1 VRAIITIVAL
11 ALAGCGPSLQSQVKT
26 RIEEFHRDF
35 PVGVSLRE
43 AEARV
48 QRRHLPYTLLDQ
60 RQCEERAKVTYPTY
74 RPKDGACIFA
84 LDHVGATWYG
94 FETAIQL
101 RLLFDAS
108 GALAEREFREV
119 HTFL

>member
-1 VRAIITIVAL
+1 VTFLQACRCRKRRHGFKDAACPIGWSINASAKRKRKSRILRIDQRVAL
-11 ALAGCGPSLQSQVKT
+11 A
-26 RIEEFHRDF
+26 F
-35 PVGVSLRE
+35 
-43 AEARV
+43 
-48 QRRHLPYTLLDQ
+48 
-60 RQCEERAKVTYPTY
+60 
-74 RPKDGACIFA
+74 FA
-84 LDHVGATWYG
+84 LDRVGATWYG

>member
-1 VRAIITIVAL
+1 MRAIITVVAI
-11 ALAGCGPSLQSQVKT
+11 ALAGCGPSLQSQAKT

-35 PVGVSLRE
+35 PTGLSLSE

-48 QRRHLPYTLLDQ
+48 QRRSVPYRLVDK
-60 RQCEERAKVTYPTY
+60 RRCEEEAKIAHPTY
-74 RPKDGACIFA
+74 RPKGGACIFA
-84 LDHVGATWYG
+84 LDRVGATWYG

>member
-1 VRAIITIVAL
+1 MRAIIAVVAI
-11 ALAGCGPSLQSQVKT
+11 ALAGCGPSLQSQAKT
-26 RIEEFHRDF
+26 RIEELHRDF
-35 PVGVSLRE
+35 PTGLSLSE

-48 QRRHLPYTLLDQ
+48 QRRSVPYRLVDT
-60 RQCEERAKVTYPTY
+60 RKCEEEAKITYPTY
-74 RPKDGACIFA
+74 RPQGGACIFA
-84 LDHVGATWYG
+84 LDPVGATWYG

-101 RLLFDAS
+101 QLFFDAS

>member
-1 VRAIITIVAL
+1 VRAIIAIVAI
-11 ALAGCGPSLQSQVKT
+11 ALAGCGPSLQSQAKK
-26 RIEEFHRDF
+26 RIEELHRDF
-35 PVGVSLRE
+35 PIGLSLSE

-48 QRRHLPYTLLDQ
+48 QRRSVPYQLVDKGK
-60 RQCEERAKVTYPTY
+60 CEEEAKITYPTY
-74 RPKDGACIFA
+74 RPKGGACIFA
-84 LDHVGATWYG
+84 HDPVGTTWYG

-101 RLLFDAS
+101 QLLFDAS

>member
-1 VRAIITIVAL
+1 MRAITMIVAL

-26 RIEEFHRDF
+26 RLEEFDRYF

-48 QRRHLPYTLLDQ
+48 QRRGLPYTLLDQ
-60 RQCEERAKVTYPTY
+60 RKCEEGAKVTYPKY
-74 RPKDGACIFA
+74 RPKGGACIFA
-84 LDHVGATWYG
+84 IDEVGATWYG

>member
-1 VRAIITIVAL
+1 MRAIITIIVF
-11 ALAGCGPSLQSQVKT
+11 ALAGCGPSLQRQAKT

-35 PVGVSLRE
+35 PVGVSLSE
-43 AEARV
+43 AEKRV
-48 QRRHLPYTLLDQ
+48 QRRSLPYTLLEQ
-60 RQCEERAKVTYPTY
+60 RKCEEDAKITYPPY
-74 RPKDGACIFA
+74 RPKGGACIFA
-84 LDHVGATWYG
+84 LDRVGATWYG